1 MGLWS
6 EGARTMVKES
16 LKNAEGR
23 MKGIIE
29 ATKHEF
35 AAVRTGRANPQILHR
50 IHVEAYGAVM
60 PLDQLANVSAPEGR
74 LLMVSPFD
82 KHTLKDIER
91 ALLKSDLG
99 LTPVNDG
106 QVIRLAVPALTEERR
121 RELVKGVKKE
131 AEEAKVAVRNVRR
144 EGNEVLKATEKK
156 GEITEDECR
165 RGQEEMQKLT
175 DKYISEIDL
184 LVEAKEK
191 EIMEV

>member
-1 MGLWS
+1 M
-6 EGARTMVKES
+6 TMVKES
-16 LKNAEGR
+16 LKNAETR

-29 ATKHEF
+29 ATKHQF
-35 AAVRTGRANPQILHR
+35 ASVRTGRANPQILHR
-50 IHVEAYGAVM
+50 IHVEAYGSVM

-74 LLMVSPFD
+74 LLVVSPFD

-106 QVIRLAVPALTEERR
+106 QVIRLSIPPLTEERR
-121 RELVKGVKKE
+121 RELVKGIKKE
-131 AEEAKVAVRNVRR
+131 AEEAKVSIRNVRR
-144 EGNEVLKATEKK
+144 EGNEFLKATEKK

-165 RGQEEMQKLT
+165 KGQEEMQRLT
-175 DKYISEIDL
+175 DKYIGEVDA
-184 LVEAKEK
+184 LVQIKEK